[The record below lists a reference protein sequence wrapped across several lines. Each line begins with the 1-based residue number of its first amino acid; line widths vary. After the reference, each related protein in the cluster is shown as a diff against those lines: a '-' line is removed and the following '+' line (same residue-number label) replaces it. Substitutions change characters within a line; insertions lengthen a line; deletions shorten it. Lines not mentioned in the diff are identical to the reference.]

1 MGDRFGAPSHNTR
14 KTVSVF
20 GCFLFSKKEVFCM
33 NSKTKKLTMLAMLC
47 ALAYAAVALLRI
59 PVVLFLKYEPK
70 DVVLTIGGF
79 LFGPLASFCLSAL
92 VSLVEMLTLSDTG
105 LIGFAMNL
113 LASCSFAC
121 TAAWIYKKHHTLK
134 GAVLGLCS
142 GTVAMTALMILWNYL
157 ITPIYMGYP
166 REAVAALLL
175 PAFLPFNLLKGGLNT
190 ALTLLIYKP
199 VVRALRRA
207 NLIEPQKEAAPQ
219 IARSRKIGLTLIS
232 LLLLLTCIFF
242 VLVLKGVL

>member
-1 MGDRFGAPSHNTR
+1 
-14 KTVSVF
+14 
-20 GCFLFSKKEVFCM
+20 M

-79 LFGPLASFCLSAL
+79 LFGPLASFCMSAL

-105 LIGFAMNL
+105 

-219 IARSRKIGLTLIS
+219 IARSRKIGLTLVS
-232 LLLLLTCIFF
+232 LLLLLTCVFF
-242 VLVLKGVL
+242 VLVLKGIL

>member
-1 MGDRFGAPSHNTR
+1 
-14 KTVSVF
+14 
-20 GCFLFSKKEVFCM
+20 M
-33 NSKTKKLTMLAMLC
+33 NRKTKKLTMLAMLC

-79 LFGPLASFCLSAL
+79 LFGPLASFCMSAL

-207 NLIEPQKEAAPQ
+207 NLIEPQKEAAQQ
-219 IARSRKIGLTLIS
+219 IARSRKIGLTLVS
-232 LLLLLTCIFF
+232 LLLLLTCVFF
-242 VLVLKGVL
+242 VLVLKGIL